1 MLAAD
6 KVCRSWR
13 RAACDEPV
21 LWRRID
27 MRGHAALSRRS
38 VAEFIFGECAWARN
52 LADLNQMAVDAVV
65 RSKGKCE
72 AFWGERAGGTGDFL
86 SFLADQ
92 CAILLRVREKT
103 PISRCMIECLAKGCA
118 DDHSNILLSRAS

>member
-6 KVCRSWR
+6 KVCCSWH

-92 CAILLRVREKT
+92 LRFLIHFVY
-103 PISRCMIECLAKGCA
+103 AKV
-118 DDHSNILLSRAS
+118 